1 VQRNDRNMRGG
12 VIGVFCKAT
21 VAVEE
26 HHWQLL
32 VDG

>member
-1 VQRNDRNMRGG
+1 MRGG
-12 VIGVFCKAT
+12 VIGVFCKAI